1 MSIGTGIFL
10 VAIGAVLTF
19 ALDGSLGGGVIDI
32 DLVGYILMGSGT
44 LVLLLGLIF
53 MMKKRKTVSTS
64 STSLDPNTNQR
75 VSKQETQT
83 SI

>member
-1 MSIGTGIFL
+1 MSIGAGIFL

-32 DLVGYILMGSGT
+32 DLVGYILMGSGA

-53 MMKKRKTVSTS
+53 TMKKRKTVSTS